1 MDEHHRAEL
10 DATPGRG
17 ALRRSLF
24 SQPPWCR
31 IPALPFWAGLLF
43 LFASV
48 YIQQEPAH
56 CPTPLSRLDLLH
68 ALAHG
73 HVQIDAYRA
82 NTPDVAQYQG
92 HYYSDKAPGTVVL
105 AWPAFAASG
114 AALRAT
120 GVGLDSKRGW
130 LYSSWAATVGSNG
143 IEAALGVALLL
154 VWLSKHAGAKA
165 ALITAMAVYMGAAP
179 LPYAT
184 MMFSHALVVGLISIA
199 LWSASKCGM
208 GSAEC
213 GMQEAKPGM
222 GSAEC
227 GMQEAKPGMRSAECG
242 MQEAKPGMGN
252 AECGMEEGE
261 GGVRNGECGVR
272 NGEGGMEEGE
282 GGVRSAERGLRSE
295 EGRGAGGFKR
305 RDASHAEP
313 WAAATPLPH
322 SRLCV
327 WKGLHRLC
335 VVWVWAKANRWGLL
349 AGFACGWALA
359 SEYTSGLI
367 VIGIGLWLM
376 SQGWRRLI
384 PFCLAAIPPLLLIPL
399 YSWLCFR
406 HPFVLPYSLN
416 ASFPEMK
423 QGLYAI
429 KWPDAQTAFNL
440 LFSPA
445 RGLFF
450 WSPFLVMAGV
460 GYWDLAG
467 KDKRLFWL
475 TYAVPVL
482 QIVVISGRTWDWPA
496 GPTIGPRYL
505 APILPL
511 LALPCALGL
520 RRFPKTGMFLA
531 AYSIVTT
538 SLATLTNASPPFPT
552 HPNPLLDLNVPMFL
566 RGQFQPNLGTAAG
579 LPPFLSVALYYAIL
593 VAGMFWLWRLSTPD
607 PATGEMG

>member
-1 MDEHHRAEL
+1 MLNVDSCSEALMDEHDRAAL
-10 DATPGRG
+10 DAAPGRR
-17 ALRRSLF
+17 ARRRAPLPL
-24 SQPPWCR
+24 PPWRR

-43 LFASV
+43 LFASG
-48 YIQQEPAH
+48 YIQQQPAH

-73 HVQIDAYRA
+73 RVQIDAYRS
-82 NTPDVAQYQG
+82 NTPDVAEYEG
-92 HYYSDKAPGTVVL
+92 HYYSDKAPGTVAL
-105 AWPAFAASG
+105 AWPAFAASA
-114 AALRAT
+114 AALRASRT
-120 GVGLDSKRGW
+120 GLDSKAGW
-130 LYSSWAATVGSNG
+130 LYSSWAATIGSNT
-143 IEAALGVALLL
+143 IEAALGMALLL
-154 VWLSKHAGAKA
+154 VWLSKHAGARA
-165 ALITAMAVYMGAAP
+165 ALMATLAVYLGAAP

-199 LWSASKCGM
+199 LWSASKCGV

-227 GMQEAKPGMRSAECG
+227 GMGSA
-242 MQEAKPGMGN
+242 
-252 AECGMEEGE
+252 
-261 GGVRNGECGVR
+261 
-272 NGEGGMEEGE
+272 
-282 GGVRSAERGLRSE
+282 
-295 EGRGAGGFKR
+295 EGRGTGGFNR
-305 RDASHAEP
+305 GAASHAEP
-313 WAAATPLPH
+313 WAAAAPLRD
-322 SRLCV
+322 SRLGG
-327 WKGLHRLC
+327 WKSARGLSGI
-335 VVWVWAKANRWGLL
+335 VVWAKANRWDLL

-376 SQGWRRLI
+376 SQGWRRLV

-406 HPFVLPYSLN
+406 HPFILPYSLN

-450 WSPFLVMAGV
+450 WSPFLVMAGA

-496 GPTIGPRYL
+496 GPTLGPRYL

-511 LALPCALGL
+511 LALPCALGV
-520 RRFPKTGMFLA
+520 RRFPKTGTLLA
-531 AYSIVTT
+531 AYSIAITT
-538 SLATLTNASPPFPT
+538 LATLTNASPPFPT
-552 HPNPLLDLNVPMFL
+552 HPNPLLDLNIPMFL
-566 RGQFQPNLGTAAG
+566 RGQFQPNLGTVAG
-579 LPPFLSVALYYAIL
+579 LTPFLSVALYYAIL
-593 VAGMFWLWRLSTPD
+593 SAGIFWLWRLSRSAVACPAGLSTPHI
-607 PATGEMG
+607 